1 MSTNV
6 DVREG
11 QTPDTS
17 TAPAAP
23 VRPAGGIRTTSRFN
37 RRKVGGYAV
46 TLLTWVLVFLFF
58 FPVLWMIFTSFKS
71 EQAAAQFP
79 PSFITHLSLDRYATV
94 FQRGMGLYLA
104 NSAAVSILSTV
115 AVMLLAIPAAY
126 ALSVRRV
133 RRWQDL
139 LFFFISTKFMPVAAS
154 IIPVFLLLRVGG
166 MLDNLWALGVLYIGI
181 NLPLAIWMMRSF
193 FAEVPYAVVEA
204 AQIDGASYNRELWRV
219 SLPIVAP
226 GAAAAALIC
235 FIFAWNEYFLANLL
249 TAVVARTTPPFL
261 GSFVDGRGQFL
272 AVLCA
277 ASTIAVMPVII
288 AGWVAQKRLVRGLA
302 MGAVK

>member
-1 MSTNV
+1 MTTNV
-6 DVREG
+6 
-11 QTPDTS
+11 
-17 TAPAAP
+17 AAEP
-23 VRPAGGIRTTSRFN
+23 GRTTSPTTQARRSGSQVRTRPRFTG
-37 RRKVGGYAV
+37 RRLGGLGITV
-46 TLLTWVLVFLFF
+46 LTWVVVFLFF
-58 FPVLWMIFTSFKS
+58 FPVLWMIFTSFKT

-79 PSFITHLSLDRYATV
+79 PSFVTHLSFDRYVTV

-104 NSAAVSILSTV
+104 NSAALSILSTV
-115 AVMLLAIPAAY
+115 AVMALAIPAAY
-126 ALSVRRV
+126 GLSVRRV
-133 RRWQDL
+133 GRWQDL
-139 LFFFISTKFMPVAAS
+139 LFFFISTKFMPIAAS
-154 IIPVFLLLRVGG
+154 IIPVFLLLRVIGA
-166 MLDNLWALGVLYIGI
+166 LDNLWALGVLYLGM

-204 AQIDGASYNRELWRV
+204 AQIDGASYGRELWRV

-235 FIFAWNEYFLANLL
+235 FIFAWNEYFLVNLL

-272 AVLCA
+272 AVLSA
-277 ASTIAVMPVII
+277 ASTIAVLPVII